1 MFASCKR
8 LKVYIVNITPRVSLN
23 INCGLWVLMMCQ
35 YMFINCNKWTTLVGD
50 DNGGDWA
57 CMETGGV
64 WEISVHFPQFCCE
77 RKTALKNIKS

>member
-1 MFASCKR
+1 M
-8 LKVYIVNITPRVSLN
+8 SLN
-23 INCGLWVLMMCQ
+23 VNCGLWVLMMCQ
-35 YMFINCNKWTTLVGD
+35 CMFINCNKWTTLVGD

-77 RKTALKNIKS
+77 RKTALKNIVLKIYSLHSHCEFRTMSI